1 MQPAEKKHI
10 VRWVVLTLLLAAMCI
25 GLCELAVCRF
35 EDPQLYHMVVDPAIA
50 VCRKAAHRAGEQAQ
64 AAARQAGARLDA
76 VSRHLEERALQVSLS
91 SRLSEET
98 AGPLAPALPEGPA
111 GAPAVAL
118 TYAGGQELLSGGP
131 VPVVYF
137 NQSDPAWAE
146 RRFGNDPIDAYGCG
160 PTAMAMAVSTL
171 TGETVDPS
179 EMAAV
184 AADSG
189 YCAPGQGSYLSIVP
203 GLARHYG
210 LNCALL
216 PARDPGRLE
225 EALSSGGIAVALMGA
240 GHFTRIGHFILLH
253 GLTPDGR
260 VLAADPNSR
269 PNSLTPWDPGLILK
283 EAACLWLI
291 SPSEAGY
298 RQ

>member
-10 VRWVVLTLLLAAMCI
+10 VRWVVLTFLLAAMCI
-25 GLCELAVCRF
+25 GLCELTFCRF
-35 EDPQLYHMVVDPAIA
+35 EDPQLYHTVVDPVIS
-50 VCRKAAHRAGEQAQ
+50 VCREAARRAGEQAQ
-64 AAARQAGARLDA
+64 ATARQVGARLDA
-76 VSRHLEERALQVSLS
+76 VSRRLEERAVQVSLA
-91 SRLSEET
+91 SRPSEEAEET
-98 AGPLAPALPEGPA
+98 PAPALPEVPVGSSTVP
-111 GAPAVAL
+111 L
-118 TYAGGQELLSGGP
+118 TYAGEQELVSGGV
-131 VPVVYF
+131 VPGVYYH
-137 NQSDPAWAE
+137 QPAPAWAR

-184 AADSG
+184 AADLG

-210 LNCALL
+210 LNCVPL
-216 PARDPGRLE
+216 PARDPDRLE
-225 EALSSGGIAVALMGA
+225 EALSGGGIAVALMGA

-253 GLTPDGR
+253 GLTSDGR
-260 VLAADPNSR
+260 VLVADPNSR
-269 PNSLTPWDPGLILK
+269 PNSLTPWDSGLISK

-291 SPSEAGY
+291 SPAETN
-298 RQ
+298 